1 MAGVPQRLDPVWH
14 PPTERGVPPRL
25 DPRWAPS
32 MPGLSSVSCAQ
43 KADGVQSWWTWG
55 FAQVTSTLQT

>member
-25 DPRWAPS
+25 DPSGPYLCR
-32 MPGLSSVSCAQ
+32 GCHLSYAQ

-55 FAQVTSTLQT
+55 FAQATSTLQT